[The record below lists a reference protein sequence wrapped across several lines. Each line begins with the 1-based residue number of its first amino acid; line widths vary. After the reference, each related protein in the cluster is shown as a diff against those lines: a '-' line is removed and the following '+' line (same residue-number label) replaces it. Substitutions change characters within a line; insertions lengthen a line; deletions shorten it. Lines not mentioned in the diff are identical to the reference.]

1 MQHRIG
7 RYYHI
12 SDPKERLAARIA
24 EGRYVYAQ
32 DFVWEN
38 RDIMWKVNKRWG
50 TMTQRQIIDEL
61 ISRPNYQ
68 GILAK
73 YRVKAQSIRLS
84 ESRTMKSCL
93 GGSKNYMPDKAQML
107 QRRHRELMHACQ
119 KKTRTTYVTKWILS
133 PFRNLNMGYS
143 PSGWGSVY
151 MQNLAM
157 LRGGIPQSDFM
168 EMLLRQSCC
177 SRWSRRRVCHVQRL
191 CLTGKLCQFQ
201 ATR

>member
-1 MQHRIG
+1 MLDGDGSIDAEEMEMQHRIG

-73 YRVKAQSIRLS
+73 YTSGTIHTPIRESDNEELPRRKQELHADKLKCCS
-84 ESRTMKSCL
+84 APSRTYAC
-93 GGSKNYMPDKAQML
+93 MPK
-107 QRRHRELMHACQ
+107 E
-119 KKTRTTYVTKWILS
+119 
-133 PFRNLNMGYS
+133 N
-143 PSGWGSVY
+143 
-151 MQNLAM
+151 
-157 LRGGIPQSDFM
+157 
-168 EMLLRQSCC
+168 
-177 SRWSRRRVCHVQRL
+177 
-191 CLTGKLCQFQ
+191 
-201 ATR
+201 